1 MSLNRNIEEL
11 VDRLLTGLDADEEI
25 KKRRP
30 KPFRYITDK
39 NEIQAILS
47 EGNQQEI
54 TVMKTSARHKI
65 VDEQLAVIGLGN
77 VETIENILRK
87 HQASRKLKR

>member
-1 MSLNRNIEEL
+1 MSLNGNIEEL
-11 VDRLLTGLDADEEI
+11 VDRLLTSLDADEEI

-39 NEIQAILS
+39 NEIQTVLS
-47 EGNQQEI
+47 ERNQQEI

-65 VDEQLAVIGLGN
+65 VDEQLAVVGLGN